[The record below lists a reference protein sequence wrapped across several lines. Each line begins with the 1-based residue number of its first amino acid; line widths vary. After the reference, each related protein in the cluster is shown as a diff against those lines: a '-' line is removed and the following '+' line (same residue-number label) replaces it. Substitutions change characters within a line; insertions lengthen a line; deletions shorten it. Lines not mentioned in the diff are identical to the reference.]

1 MTTHVSH
8 WINGHETAS
17 TDGYNDILSPVDGNV
32 HVAVAKG
39 TAQDVDRAAK
49 AATDSAEDWRWMS
62 AAERGRI
69 LRRIADAL
77 REQAESF
84 LALES
89 ADTGKVRNTL
99 MGEIENSA
107 AYFEFYG
114 TLVNLPIGSVLDVSP
129 DQHVYTKRE
138 PYGVVGV
145 ITPWN
150 LPLNQAARAVAPA
163 LAAGNTVVCKPS
175 ESTSQTTVAL
185 ARLASECGL
194 PAGVF
199 NVVCGSGSVVGEEIV
214 RHPSVRK
221 VAFTGS
227 VGVGRTISHL
237 AADKLIP
244 LTLELGGKSANI
256 VFEDADLDFAA
267 SEAVRA
273 FVSNAGQ
280 VCSSGTRLLVQ
291 RSIQKDF
298 VQRVAALVAQ
308 RKPGVDYGPMIT
320 WKQFDTVKH
329 YLDLA
334 QSRGMRPLVGGTVSS
349 DDELSSGA
357 YVDAT
362 LFDNVAPDNPLAQE
376 EIFGPVLVAVPFE
389 DEAEAIRI
397 ANDSE
402 FGLVG
407 AVFSRD
413 ISRALRVAERIEAGQ
428 IGVNTWVTGAV
439 ETPFGGQKNSGYG
452 REKGIEALNHYSQ
465 LKCIIVKL

>member
-8 WINGHETAS
+8 WINGQEVAPS
-17 TDGYNDILSPVDGNV
+17 NGYGDIVSPIDGSV
-32 HVAVAKG
+32 HVAVAQG
-39 TAQDVDRAAK
+39 TAQDVDSAVKSAA
-49 AATDSAEDWRWMS
+49 DSAEAWRWIS

-69 LRRIADAL
+69 LRRIADSL
-77 REQAESF
+77 RAQADSF
-84 LALES
+84 VALEN
-89 ADTGKVRNTL
+89 ADTGKVRATL
-99 MGEIENSA
+99 LGEIENSA

-114 TLVNLPIGSVLDVSP
+114 TLVNLPVGSVLDVSP

-138 PYGVVGV
+138 PLGVIGV

-163 LAAGNTVVCKPS
+163 LATGNTVVCKPS
-175 ESTSQTTVAL
+175 ESTSQSTVAL

-194 PAGVF
+194 PDGVF

-214 RHPSVRK
+214 RNPLVRK

-227 VGVGRTISHL
+227 VGVGRTIGHI
-237 AADKLIP
+237 AADRLIP

-256 VFEDADLDFAA
+256 VFEDADLDVAA
-267 SEAVRA
+267 SETVRA

-298 VQRVAALVAQ
+298 VQRVAALVAE

-320 WKQFDTVKH
+320 WNQFDTVRH

-334 QSRGMRPLVGGTVSS
+334 KSQGMEPVVGGTVSN
-349 DDELSSGA
+349 DDELRGGA
-357 YVDAT
+357 YIDAT
-362 LFDNVAPDNPLAQE
+362 LFDNVAPDNPLARE
-376 EIFGPVLVAVPFE
+376 EIFGPVLVSIPFE
-389 DEAEAIRI
+389 DEDEAIRI

-402 FGLVG
+402 FGLAG
-407 AVFSRD
+407 GVFSRD
-413 ISRALRVAERIEAGQ
+413 ISRAIRVAERIEAGQ

-439 ETPFGGQKNSGYG
+439 ETPFGGHKNSGYG

-465 LKCIIVKL
+465 LKCIIIRL

>member
-8 WINGHETAS
+8 WINGQEVAPS
-17 TDGYNDILSPVDGNV
+17 NGYGDIVSPIDGSV
-32 HVAVAKG
+32 HVAVAQG
-39 TAQDVDRAAK
+39 TAQDVDSAVKSAA
-49 AATDSAEDWRWMS
+49 DSADAWRWIS

-77 REQAESF
+77 RAQADSF
-84 LALES
+84 VALES
-89 ADTGKVRNTL
+89 ADTGKVRATL
-99 MGEIENSA
+99 LGEIENSA

-114 TLVNLPIGSVLDVSP
+114 TLVNLPVGSVLDVSP

-138 PYGVVGV
+138 PLGVIGV

-163 LAAGNTVVCKPS
+163 LATGNTVVCKPS
-175 ESTSQTTVAL
+175 ESTSQSTVAL

-194 PAGVF
+194 PDGVF

-214 RHPSVRK
+214 RNPLVRK

-227 VGVGRTISHL
+227 VGVGRTIGHI
-237 AADKLIP
+237 AADRLIP

-256 VFEDADLDFAA
+256 VFEDADLDVAA
-267 SEAVRA
+267 SETVRA

-298 VQRVAALVAQ
+298 VQRVAALVAE

-320 WKQFDTVKH
+320 WNQFDTVRH

-334 QSRGMRPLVGGTVSS
+334 KSQGMEPVVGGTVSN
-349 DDELSSGA
+349 DDELRGGA
-357 YVDAT
+357 YIDAT
-362 LFDNVAPDNPLAQE
+362 LFDNVAPDNPLARE
-376 EIFGPVLVAVPFE
+376 EIFGPVLVSIPFE
-389 DEAEAIRI
+389 DEDEAIRI

-402 FGLVG
+402 FGLAG
-407 AVFSRD
+407 GVFSRD
-413 ISRALRVAERIEAGQ
+413 TSRAIRVAERIEAGQ

-439 ETPFGGQKNSGYG
+439 ETPFGGHKNSGYG